1 MIQIAAAQPAA
12 ASAIGRYEAKSRAR
26 LLSAHDGLA
35 DSLDTSIN
43 VLPQLIHPE
52 SDHLP
57 TKPSE
62 LVIAPKIIDLPKAI
76 GIAMVPIAVDFDIDP
91 ASTGFKPRQVEP
103 PTGDRKLGDALDPT
117 SFQGVKQP

>member
-52 SDHLP
+52 PDHLP

-62 LVIAPKIIDLPKAI
+62 LMISPEIVDLPKAI
-76 GIAMVPIAVDFDIDP
+76 GIAMVSIAVHLDVDLP
-91 ASTGFKPRQVEP
+91 PTMFKPR
-103 PTGDRKLGDALDPT
+103 
-117 SFQGVKQP
+117 